1 MSRIAPGD
9 GPLDDDL
16 ARKRRDQ
23 PADQGLMPSL
33 LDRLIDAEADGS
45 IWRRGYGLPQMIAA
59 VHRDLEDLLN
69 TRSTTVG
76 VPIECK
82 ELRRSVAQFGLPDLS
97 TIEAI
102 TADQRG
108 QIGRILEQ
116 LILLHEPRLKNVKAT
131 LMEGD
136 KNLMRNVRFRIEAR
150 LAVDPAP
157 EVAFDTILELTTG
170 HSTVKRT
177 GV

>member
-1 MSRIAPGD
+1 MSRIAPGV
-9 GPLDDDL
+9 GPLDDDP
-16 ARKRRDQ
+16 ARKRRDL

-33 LDRLIDAEADGS
+33 LDRLIDDDADGS
-45 IWRRGYGLPQMIAA
+45 IWRRGYGLQQMISS

-69 TRSTTVG
+69 TRQSAVG
-76 VPIECK
+76 VPVECK

-97 TIEAI
+97 SIEAI
-102 TADQRG
+102 TSEQRG
-108 QIGRILEQ
+108 HIGRLLEQ
-116 LILLHEPRLKNVKAT
+116 LVMLHEPRLKNVQAT
-131 LMEGD
+131 LMEAD

-170 HSTVKRT
+170 HSTVKRE
-177 GV
+177 GA